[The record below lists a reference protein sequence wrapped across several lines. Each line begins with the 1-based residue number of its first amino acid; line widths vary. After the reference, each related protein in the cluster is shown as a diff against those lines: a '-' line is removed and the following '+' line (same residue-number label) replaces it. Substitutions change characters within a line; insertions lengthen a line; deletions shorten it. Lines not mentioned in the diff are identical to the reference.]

1 MKHNEDEHDVVVM
14 KIILVYISTGKNGSL
29 VYICVYIPTGII
41 LVYILV
47 YIYMCISILVYICL
61 SILVYIHGDLCTYWY
76 RLVLIHTFLHILVC
90 IHTGVQTGIDWF
102 WFWCV
107 VACGGSRGRGL

>member
-14 KIILVYISTGKNGSL
+14 KIILVYINTGKNGSL

-47 YIYMCISILVYICL
+47 YIYICVYP
-61 SILVYIHGDLCTYWY
+61 YWY
-76 RLVLIHTFLHILVC
+76 IFVYPYWYIYMVIYA
-90 IHTGVQTGIDWF
+90 HTGTDWY
-102 WFWCV
+102 
-107 VACGGSRGRGL
+107 